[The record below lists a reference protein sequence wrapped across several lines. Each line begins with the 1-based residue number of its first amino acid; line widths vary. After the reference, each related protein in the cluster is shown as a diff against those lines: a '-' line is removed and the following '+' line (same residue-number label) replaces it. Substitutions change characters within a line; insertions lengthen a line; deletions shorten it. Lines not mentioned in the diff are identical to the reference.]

1 MAGDCCAYIVQ
12 YTPNTRLTLFVYQSK
27 DSRGGSIA
35 RAGRVYTKRYYRETD
50 RDTFPVERDGIFS
63 VESESLAAVRT
74 RNSERGIAVVVS
86 RLQSGVSFD
95 VDADRFV
102 DHPLGGYLPSAGM
115 SLKTHSRLAR
125 AFSLWRRVT
134 WRRREMHR
142 RDADAKVVYPQTV
155 PPSLEKGRF
164 ASRTEVET
172 LCEETLL
179 LLKVAERESAFS
191 HKEMESAGDARLFQ
205 HRGGSIGAAAVAAA
219 AARRGARLDLAGRGK
234 RRLELLCEKKQ
245 FVDVAVASPI
255 NRREITERHAMEL
268 ERKRHDAAVCVQ
280 KHVRGLFSRNDASK
294 LKGKRD
300 AYARERVAGLRYGLL
315 GFPKSDTHCFIS
327 NAGDCLSIHR
337 PTRD

>member
-1 MAGDCCAYIVQ
+1 
-12 YTPNTRLTLFVYQSK
+12 
-27 DSRGGSIA
+27 
-35 RAGRVYTKRYYRETD
+35 
-50 RDTFPVERDGIFS
+50 
-63 VESESLAAVRT
+63 
-74 RNSERGIAVVVS
+74 
-86 RLQSGVSFD
+86 
-95 VDADRFV
+95 
-102 DHPLGGYLPSAGM
+102 
-115 SLKTHSRLAR
+115 
-125 AFSLWRRVT
+125 
-134 WRRREMHR
+134 MHR